1 MVLTVTLGPHA
12 TRRVI
17 GCPSRVKYGMW
28 NWNATVRSVVTE
40 APPCWTIPLKMIGL
54 WSAALKIAATM
65 WGNAFDSRVVMKIA
79 GVKGGG
85 SINNAADG

>member
-1 MVLTVTLGPHA
+1 
-12 TRRVI
+12 
-17 GCPSRVKYGMW
+17 
-28 NWNATVRSVVTE
+28 
-40 APPCWTIPLKMIGL
+40 
-54 WSAALKIAATM
+54 M